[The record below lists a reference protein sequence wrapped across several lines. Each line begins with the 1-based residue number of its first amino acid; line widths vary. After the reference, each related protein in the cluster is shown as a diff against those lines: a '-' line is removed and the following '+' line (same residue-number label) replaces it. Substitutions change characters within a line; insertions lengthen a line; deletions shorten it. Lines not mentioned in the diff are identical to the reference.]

1 MIRIRES
8 IDNLIVGGGPA
19 GSMLAMR
26 LADAGLQVTLLEKE
40 AMAHHKVCGEFLSHE
55 AVEYL
60 QQAGLDPGELGAA
73 PIRAIRLSAG
83 SRAAYGKLPFRA
95 FSLSRYVL
103 DTVMLERAE
112 ERGCDVKRGICVEKI
127 EPRGEAWRVQFR
139 DGRTIRAQNVFLAN
153 GKHDLHGWKRSEGK
167 QCDLVGFKMHWQL
180 NPVQTKAMRGLIELF
195 LFPGGYGGLSLIETE
210 TANLCL
216 VVQRSQLQRIG
227 SWGELL
233 AAILSENPHLLQRMQ
248 GADALWEKP
257 LAVSSIP
264 YGYLVNQPCG
274 IWCLGDQAA
283 VVPSFTGDGLA
294 IALHSGALA
303 SEMFLAGTN
312 ADEYHQK
319 LVSQLGRGIS
329 FATRISHAMVTPV
342 GRRIAPF
349 GLRLFPHA
357 VNWIANSTRIPAD
370 SILCARLTPH
380 VEPSHHKSHIA

>member
-8 IDNLIVGGGPA
+8 VENLIVGGGPA
-19 GSMLAMR
+19 GSMLGMR

-40 AMAHHKVCGEFLSHE
+40 AMAGHKVCGEFLSHE

-60 QQAGLDPGELGAA
+60 QQAGLAPGELGAA
-73 PIRAIRLSAG
+73 PIHSIRLSAG
-83 SRAAYGKLPFRA
+83 NRAACAKLPFRA

-112 ERGCDVKRGICVEKI
+112 ERSCEVKRGICVEKI
-127 EPRGEAWRVQFR
+127 EPRGGAWRVQLR
-139 DGRTIRAQNVFLAN
+139 DGRAVRAQNVFLAN
-153 GKHDLHGWKRSEGK
+153 GKHDLHGWKRGEGK

-216 VVQRSQLQRIG
+216 VVQRAQLQRIG
-227 SWGELL
+227 PWGELL

-248 GADALWEKP
+248 GAEALWEKP

-303 SEMFLAGTN
+303 SEMFLAGAS

-319 LVSQLGRGIS
+319 LVGQLGKGIS
-329 FATRISHAMVTPV
+329 FATRISRAMITPV
-342 GRRIAPF
+342 GRGIAPF

-357 VNWIANSTRIPAD
+357 VRWIANSTRIPEED
-370 SILCARLTPH
+370 ILCARLTPH
-380 VEPSHHKSHIA
+380 VEPSHHKEHIA